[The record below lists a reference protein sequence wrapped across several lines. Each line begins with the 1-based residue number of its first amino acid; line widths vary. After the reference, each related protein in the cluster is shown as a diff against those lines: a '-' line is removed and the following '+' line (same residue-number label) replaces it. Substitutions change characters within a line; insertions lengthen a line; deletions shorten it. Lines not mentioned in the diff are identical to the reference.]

1 MAITDEIPK
10 SRLTLTYRTNVS
22 GQPEDVQLPF
32 RLLIMGDLSKGTS
45 KDQKVDLDLR
55 QVRQLDG
62 KNLNQVIKDMNM
74 SVSFE
79 VENKIDPDRGGSEL
93 QVTVPISSMRSFQPA
108 EIAQHVP
115 KVRSLLLLKK
125 LLLEVQAN
133 IDNRKEFRALLR
145 ELATH
150 PDQAKAL
157 FADLPGFDDFKVPPG
172 AKDAPAAQ

>member
-10 SRLTLTYRTNVS
+10 SRLTLTYRTNVT

-45 KDQKVDLDLR
+45 KDQRVDLDAR
-55 QVRQLDG
+55 NIRQLDG
-62 KNLNQVIKDMNM
+62 KNLNQVIKDMDM
-74 SVSFE
+74 SVEFS
-79 VENKIDPDRGGSEL
+79 VPNMIDPDKRAEL
-93 QVTVPISSMRSFQPA
+93 DVTIPITSMRWFTPVA
-108 EIAQHVP
+108 NAQHLP
-115 KVRSLLLLKK
+115 KVRALLLLKK

-133 IDNRKEFRALLR
+133 IDNRKEFRTLLR

-157 FADLPGFDDFKVPPG
+157 FADLPGFDDFKVPAG
-172 AKDAPAAQ
+172 AKDAPAEG